1 MPKVVNYGE
10 IKCDFLSD
18 FQTLCHLV
26 PAISMPVNLYA
37 LCMHDDLLDAIFM
50 PLFHA
55 DKQIGFHVSNA
66 FSILD
71 LLINLN
77 VSTF

>member
-1 MPKVVNYGE
+1 MLGV
-10 IKCDFLSD
+10 SA
-18 FQTLCHLV
+18 HLV

-77 VSTF
+77 ISTF